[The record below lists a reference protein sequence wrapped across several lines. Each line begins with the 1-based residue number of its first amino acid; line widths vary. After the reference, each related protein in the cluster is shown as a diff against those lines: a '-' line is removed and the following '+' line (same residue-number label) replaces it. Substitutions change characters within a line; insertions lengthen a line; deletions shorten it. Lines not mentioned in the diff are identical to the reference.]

1 MKNERSDETMSNNK
15 EMKLLIEG
23 FNKFLTE
30 ATESREFAPT
40 TGEVDFDLGEYT
52 AIVKDEKYL
61 ITDGEDKADEVT
73 GEVNDFF
80 KSLESSKEDG
90 LSVEERGSMEY
101 KKSVESLQ
109 IGLILLGYEL
119 PRFGIDGLFGPET
132 EKAVDEFI
140 NDNEIEVKEDS
151 KSTATPEM
159 LVILIEKLKSEVIDE
174 EDLKKH
180 INSSLKAD
188 GSIGEK
194 TNGVEIARYLIK
206 KGYSPSQASGIAGNI
221 YVESGYN
228 PGALGDSGTSY
239 GLCQW
244 HKARWKRLVRF
255 CEDEDLDSA
264 SVEGQLIYLDWELK
278 THERRAFK
286 ELMITTT
293 PYDSAYAFAKY
304 FERPSEIKSN
314 RMKKAKEVFQKL
326 N

>member
-1 MKNERSDETMSNNK
+1 MTMNK
-15 EMKLLIEG
+15 TLIE
-23 FNKFLTE
+23 NLKRIHTLTYGKE
-30 ATESREFAPT
+30 KSN
-40 TGEVDFDLGEYT
+40 L
-52 AIVKDEKYL
+52 IVENYVFYPLEEED
-61 ITDGEDKADEVT
+61 EDKADEVT

-80 KSLESSKEDG
+80 KSLEVSKEDG
-90 LSVEERGSMEY
+90 LSVEEVGSMEY

-119 PRFGIDGLFGPET
+119 PRFGVDGLFGPET
-132 EKAVDEFI
+132 EKAVDKFI
-140 NDNEIEVKEDS
+140 NDNGIEVKDDS
-151 KSTATPEM
+151 TSTATPEM
-159 LVILIEKLKSEVIDE
+159 MVILIEKLKSEGISE

-180 INSSLKAD
+180 INSPLNAD

-221 YVESGYN
+221 YVESGYKT
-228 PGALGDSGTSY
+228 GALGDGGTSY

-244 HKARWKRLVRF
+244 HNTRWERLVKF
-255 CEDEDLDSA
+255 CEEKDLDSS

-278 THERRAFK
+278 TREKKARK
-286 ELMITTT
+286 ELMKTTT

-304 FERPSEIKSN
+304 FERPSKINPK
-314 RMKKAKEVFQKL
+314 RMRKAEEVFQKL

>member
-1 MKNERSDETMSNNK
+1 MTMNK
-15 EMKLLIEG
+15 TLIE
-23 FNKFLTE
+23 NLKRIHTLTYGKE
-30 ATESREFAPT
+30 KSN
-40 TGEVDFDLGEYT
+40 L
-52 AIVKDEKYL
+52 IVENYVFYPLEEED
-61 ITDGEDKADEVT
+61 EDKADEVT

-80 KSLESSKEDG
+80 KSLEVSKEDG
-90 LSVEERGSMEY
+90 LSVEKIGSMEY

-119 PRFGIDGLFGPET
+119 PRFGVDGLFGPET
-132 EKAVDEFI
+132 EKAVDKFI
-140 NDNEIEVKEDS
+140 NDNEIEVKDDS
-151 KSTATPEM
+151 TSTATPEM
-159 LVILIEKLKSEVIDE
+159 LVILIEKLKSEGISE

-180 INSSLKAD
+180 INSSLNAD

-221 YVESGYN
+221 YVESGYKT
-228 PGALGDSGTSY
+228 GALGDGGTSY

-244 HKARWKRLVRF
+244 HNTRWERLVKF
-255 CEDEDLDSA
+255 CEEKDLDSS

-278 THERRAFK
+278 TREKKARK
-286 ELMITTT
+286 ELMKTTT

-304 FERPSEIKSN
+304 FERPSKINPK
-314 RMKKAKEVFQKL
+314 RMRKAEEVFQKL

>member
-1 MKNERSDETMSNNK
+1 MTMNK
-15 EMKLLIEG
+15 TLIE
-23 FNKFLTE
+23 NLKRIHTLTYGKE
-30 ATESREFAPT
+30 KSN
-40 TGEVDFDLGEYT
+40 L
-52 AIVKDEKYL
+52 IVENYVFYPLEEED
-61 ITDGEDKADEVT
+61 EDKADEVT

-80 KSLESSKEDG
+80 KSLEVSKEDG
-90 LSVEERGSMEY
+90 LSVEEIGSMEY

-119 PRFGIDGLFGPET
+119 PRFGVDGLFGPET
-132 EKAVDEFI
+132 EKAVDKFI
-140 NDNEIEVKEDS
+140 NDNEIEVKDDS
-151 KSTATPEM
+151 TSTATPEM
-159 LVILIEKLKSEVIDE
+159 LVILIEKLKSEGISE

-180 INSSLKAD
+180 INSSLNAD

-221 YVESGYN
+221 YVESGYKT
-228 PGALGDSGTSY
+228 GALGDGGTSY

-244 HKARWKRLVRF
+244 HNTRWERLVKF
-255 CEDEDLDSA
+255 CEEKDLDSS

-278 THERRAFK
+278 TREKKARK
-286 ELMITTT
+286 ELMKTTT

-304 FERPSEIKSN
+304 FERPSKINPK
-314 RMKKAKEVFQKL
+314 RMRKAEEVFQKL

>member
-1 MKNERSDETMSNNK
+1 MTMNK
-15 EMKLLIEG
+15 TLIE
-23 FNKFLTE
+23 NLKRIHTLTYGKE
-30 ATESREFAPT
+30 KSN
-40 TGEVDFDLGEYT
+40 L
-52 AIVKDEKYL
+52 IVENYVFYPLEEED
-61 ITDGEDKADEVT
+61 EDKADEVT

-80 KSLESSKEDG
+80 KSLEVSKEDG
-90 LSVEERGSMEY
+90 LSVEEIGSMEY

-119 PRFGIDGLFGPET
+119 PRFGVDGLFGPET
-132 EKAVDEFI
+132 EKAVDKFI
-140 NDNEIEVKEDS
+140 NDNEIEVKDDS
-151 KSTATPEM
+151 TSTATPEM
-159 LVILIEKLKSEVIDE
+159 LVILIEKLKSEGISE

-180 INSSLKAD
+180 INSSLNAD

-221 YVESGYN
+221 YVESGYKT
-228 PGALGDSGTSY
+228 GALGDGGTSY

-244 HKARWKRLVRF
+244 HNTRWERLVKF
-255 CEDEDLDSA
+255 CEEKDLDSS

-278 THERRAFK
+278 TREKKARK
-286 ELMITTT
+286 ELMKTTT

-304 FERPSEIKSN
+304 FERPSKIKSN

>member
-1 MKNERSDETMSNNK
+1 MTMNK
-15 EMKLLIEG
+15 TLIE
-23 FNKFLTE
+23 NLKRIHTLTYGKE
-30 ATESREFAPT
+30 KSN
-40 TGEVDFDLGEYT
+40 L
-52 AIVKDEKYL
+52 IVENYVFYPLEEEDEN
-61 ITDGEDKADEVT
+61 KADEVT

-80 KSLESSKEDG
+80 KSLEVSKEDG
-90 LSVEERGSMEY
+90 LSVEEIGSMEY

-119 PRFGIDGLFGPET
+119 PRFGVDGLFGPET
-132 EKAVDEFI
+132 EKAVQKFI
-140 NDNEIEVKEDS
+140 SDNGIEVKNDS
-151 KSTATPEM
+151 SSTATPEM
-159 LVILIEKLKSEVIDE
+159 LVILIEKLKSEGISE

-180 INSSLKAD
+180 INSSLNAD

-221 YVESGYN
+221 YVESGYKT
-228 PGALGDSGTSY
+228 GALGDGGTSY

-244 HKARWKRLVRF
+244 HKTRWERLVKF
-255 CEDEDLDSA
+255 CEENDLDSA

-278 THERRAFK
+278 TREKKARK
-286 ELMITTT
+286 ELMKTTT

-304 FERPSEIKSN
+304 FERPSKINPK
-314 RMKKAKEVFQKL
+314 RMRKAEEVFQKL

>member
-1 MKNERSDETMSNNK
+1 MTMNK
-15 EMKLLIEG
+15 TLIE
-23 FNKFLTE
+23 NLKRIHTLTYGKE
-30 ATESREFAPT
+30 KSN
-40 TGEVDFDLGEYT
+40 L
-52 AIVKDEKYL
+52 IVENYVFYPLEEED
-61 ITDGEDKADEVT
+61 EDKADEVT

-80 KSLESSKEDG
+80 KSLEVSKEDG
-90 LSVEERGSMEY
+90 LSVEEVGSMEY

-119 PRFGIDGLFGPET
+119 PRFGVDGLFGPET
-132 EKAVDEFI
+132 EKAVDKFI
-140 NDNEIEVKEDS
+140 NDNGIEVKDDS
-151 KSTATPEM
+151 TSTATPEM
-159 LVILIEKLKSEVIDE
+159 MVILIEKLKSEGISE

-180 INSSLKAD
+180 INSPLNAD

-221 YVESGYN
+221 YVESGYKT
-228 PGALGDSGTSY
+228 GALGDGGTSY

-244 HKARWKRLVRF
+244 HNARWERLVKF
-255 CEDEDLDSA
+255 CEEKDLDSS

-278 THERRAFK
+278 TREKKARK
-286 ELMITTT
+286 ELMKTTT

-304 FERPSEIKSN
+304 FERPSKINPK
-314 RMKKAKEVFQKL
+314 RMRKAEEVFQKL

>member
-1 MKNERSDETMSNNK
+1 MKKT
-15 EMKLLIEG
+15 LIE
-23 FNKFLTE
+23 NLRRIHTLTYGKE
-30 ATESREFAPT
+30 KSN
-40 TGEVDFDLGEYT
+40 L
-52 AIVKDEKYL
+52 IVENYVFYPLEEED
-61 ITDGEDKADEVT
+61 EDKADEVT

-80 KSLESSKEDG
+80 KSLEVSKEDG
-90 LSVEERGSMEY
+90 LSVEEVGSMEY

-119 PRFGIDGLFGPET
+119 PRFGVDGLFGPET
-132 EKAVDEFI
+132 EKAVDKFI
-140 NDNEIEVKEDS
+140 NDNGIEVKDDS
-151 KSTATPEM
+151 TSTATPEM
-159 LVILIEKLKSEVIDE
+159 LVILIEKLKSEGISE

-180 INSSLKAD
+180 INSPLNAD

-221 YVESGYN
+221 YVESGYKT
-228 PGALGDSGTSY
+228 GALGDGGTSY

-244 HKARWKRLVRF
+244 HNARWERLVKF
-255 CEDEDLDSA
+255 CEEKDLDSS

-278 THERRAFK
+278 TREKKARK
-286 ELMITTT
+286 ELMKTTT

-304 FERPSEIKSN
+304 FERPSKINPK
-314 RMKKAKEVFQKL
+314 RMRKAEEVFQKL

>member
-1 MKNERSDETMSNNK
+1 MTMNK
-15 EMKLLIEG
+15 TLIE
-23 FNKFLTE
+23 NLKRIHTLTYGKE
-30 ATESREFAPT
+30 KSN
-40 TGEVDFDLGEYT
+40 L
-52 AIVKDEKYL
+52 IVENYVFYPLEEED
-61 ITDGEDKADEVT
+61 EDKADEVT

-80 KSLESSKEDG
+80 KSLEVSKEDG
-90 LSVEERGSMEY
+90 LSVEEIGSMEY

-119 PRFGIDGLFGPET
+119 PRFGVDGLFGPET
-132 EKAVDEFI
+132 EKAVDKFI
-140 NDNEIEVKEDS
+140 NDNEIEVKDDS
-151 KSTATPEM
+151 TSTATPEM
-159 LVILIEKLKSEVIDE
+159 LVILIEKLKSEGISK

-180 INSSLKAD
+180 INSSLNAD

-221 YVESGYN
+221 YVESGYKT
-228 PGALGDSGTSY
+228 GALGDGGTSY

-244 HKARWKRLVRF
+244 HNTRWERLVKF
-255 CEDEDLDSA
+255 CEEKDLDSS

-278 THERRAFK
+278 TREKKARK
-286 ELMITTT
+286 ELMKTTT

-304 FERPSEIKSN
+304 FERPSKINPK
-314 RMKKAKEVFQKL
+314 RMRKAEEVFQKL

>member
-1 MKNERSDETMSNNK
+1 MTMNK
-15 EMKLLIEG
+15 TLIE
-23 FNKFLTE
+23 NLKRIHTLTYGKE
-30 ATESREFAPT
+30 KS
-40 TGEVDFDLGEYT
+40 DL
-52 AIVKDEKYL
+52 IVENYVFYPLEEED
-61 ITDGEDKADEVT
+61 EDKADEVT

-80 KSLESSKEDG
+80 KSLEVSKENG
-90 LSVEERGSMEY
+90 LSVEEIGSMEY

-119 PRFGIDGLFGPET
+119 PRFGVDGLFGPET
-132 EKAVDEFI
+132 EKAVDKFI
-140 NDNEIEVKEDS
+140 NDNEIEVKDDS
-151 KSTATPEM
+151 TSTATPEM
-159 LVILIEKLKSEVIDE
+159 LVILIEKLKSEGISE

-180 INSSLKAD
+180 INSSLNAD

-221 YVESGYN
+221 YVESGYKT
-228 PGALGDSGTSY
+228 GALGDGGTSY

-244 HKARWKRLVRF
+244 HNTRWERLVKF
-255 CEDEDLDSA
+255 CEEKDLDSS

-278 THERRAFK
+278 TREKKARK
-286 ELMITTT
+286 ELMKTTT

-304 FERPSEIKSN
+304 FERPSKINPK
-314 RMKKAKEVFQKL
+314 RMRKAEEVFQKL